1 MPDDQLDKSKTQK
14 PMIFEMIPFTFT
26 IISGRSGSL
35 KALKFLSF
43 FQAAQILWP
52 SIAISGH
59 VHQGVVETRTALGD
73 VQPEHG
79 RSLHSAHFS
88 RFDLQMPQQM
98 HLNLQGIHRQGQKDE
113 TDETSTYGSHMGSA
127 AVSFLRR
134 LAHFRPKRV
143 DRRTLEPLPKN
154 VPK

>member
-1 MPDDQLDKSKTQK
+1 LEIHVPDDQLDKSKTQK

-79 RSLHSAHFS
+79 RSL
-88 RFDLQMPQQM
+88 PQQPTVFLTPCPM
-98 HLNLQGIHRQGQKDE
+98 LCHLYLAESMCEFKEYLDHPGTLRSVLGFLGPSHLNDFSGQTGGHKCVFVP
-113 TDETSTYGSHMGSA
+113 TYNH
-127 AVSFLRR
+127 
-134 LAHFRPKRV
+134 
-143 DRRTLEPLPKN
+143 
-154 VPK
+154 